1 MNMLPIAEIDG
12 RRFYYTFVAGAKKI
26 FEQQHYLNK
35 INVFPVTD
43 GDTGSNMAVTIRSV
57 IETIHP
63 DKSFNVTANRIA
75 ETTMVN
81 ARGNSGIIFSQF
93 LYGLSKESANHQKL
107 TIPQFATSIK
117 NAVPYM
123 YDAVAKPVEGT
134 ILTVIKEW
142 SEFIFNQRNIITDFN
157 QLFIRSKDVV
167 EKSLSETKQKLLVLA
182 KANVVDAGANAF
194 VFFIEG
200 IIEFIHTNSIR
211 KLLRSKTEA
220 IVLPDIIDHISE
232 EVRFRYCTEGL
243 LKNLTVDQKTLSG
256 ILQQYGDS
264 VVIGGSEKVKHI
276 HVHTDNPA
284 DLFHQLKDFSL
295 VTFQKADDMV
305 RQSEMIF
312 NRKWKIALVTDSTCD
327 LPQELIDQYQINM
340 LPININFG
348 ESHYLDKI
356 TIQPEQFYDL
366 LDQHREFPK
375 TSQVNEKAFSNLYAR
390 LAPYY
395 DSIMAIH
402 LTDKFSGT
410 WFSSQKAAKA
420 ASQAFNKLVTV
431 INSKNLSGSL
441 GLIVLRAAQAI
452 EAGHTHDEIV
462 SMAERWVKDTHI
474 FVSVRTLKYMVR
486 GGRVSSMKGFVANL
500 LNVNPIVTMDET
512 GNSFV
517 FGKTFSQKSNMEKV
531 MEHLRTICKDR
542 EIWNYIVLHA
552 HNTDAAEWYSQK
564 MKELTGKMPVG
575 VVNISPV
582 IGANAGIG
590 TASVALMFN

>member
-1 MNMLPIAEIDG
+1 VLPVSEIDG
-12 RRFYYTFVAGAKKI
+12 RQLYYTFIAGAKKI

-43 GDTGSNMAVTIRSV
+43 GDTGSNMAITIRSV
-57 IETIHP
+57 IESIHP
-63 DKSFNVTANRIA
+63 DRSFNITASRIA
-75 ETTMVN
+75 ETAMMN
-81 ARGNSGIIFSQF
+81 ARGNSGIIFAQF
-93 LYGLSKESANHQKL
+93 LFGISKEAGDHKKL
-107 TIPQFATSIK
+107 SIPHFATSIK
-117 NAVPYM
+117 NSVPYM
-123 YDAVAKPVEGT
+123 YEALAKPVEGT
-134 ILTVIKEW
+134 MLTVIKDW
-142 SEFIFNQRNIITDFN
+142 SEFIYNQRHIITDFN
-157 QLFIRSKDVV
+157 QLFIRSKEVA

-182 KANVVDAGANAF
+182 RANVVDAGANAF

-200 IIEFIHTNSIR
+200 IIEFIHANSIR
-211 KLLRSKTEA
+211 KLLRSTTEA
-220 IVLPDIIDHISE
+220 IVLPDTNDHVSE

-243 LKNLTVDQKTLSG
+243 LKNLTVDQKTFSD
-256 ILQQYGDS
+256 ILEQYGDS

-276 HVHTDNPA
+276 HVHTNNPA
-284 DLFHQLKDFSL
+284 NLFQQLKDISL

-305 RQSEMIF
+305 RQSEIIF
-312 NRKWKIALVTDSTCD
+312 KRKWKIALVTDSTCD
-327 LPQELIDQYQINM
+327 LPQELIDHYQINM

-356 TIQPEQFYDL
+356 TIQPEKFYDL
-366 LDQHREFPK
+366 LDQHKEFPK
-375 TSQVNEKAFSNLYAR
+375 TSQVNEKAFSNLYAQ

-395 DSIMAIH
+395 DSIIAVH

-410 WFSSQKAAKA
+410 WFSSQKAATA
-420 ASQAFNKLVTV
+420 ASQAFNKPITV

-441 GLIVLRAAQAI
+441 GLIILRAAQAI
-452 EAGHTHDEIV
+452 EVGHTHDEIV

-531 MEHLRTICKDR
+531 MGHLRKICRDR

-552 HNTDAAEWYSQK
+552 HNTDAAEWYTQK
-564 MKELTGKMPVG
+564 MKEFTGKMPVG

-590 TASVALMFN
+590 TASVALMFNKN